1 MTSPSHIVAKKW
13 DWVSDPGLF
22 TKTVYPSTKL
32 YLSVVKM
39 AFQKF
44 YLKRYM
50 YIFHKPQFIA
60 SLSHLTLKEIILL
73 KGQEA
78 KDLDMVF
85 F

>member
-1 MTSPSHIVAKKW
+1 
-13 DWVSDPGLF
+13 
-22 TKTVYPSTKL
+22 
-32 YLSVVKM
+32 M

-78 KDLDMVF
+78 KDFDMVF